1 MSSKAN
7 STKQARINQLVVRT
21 GALPPS
27 VQVQHLEP
35 GQWEKFIESSCVVSL
50 EPDRTYVR
58 VKRLGGAGDAGRD
71 VEARL
76 ADALVEEQWDL
87 YQAKHYKNPLTPSD
101 LFPELVKFFRH
112 LTIKTYPVPRYY
124 FICSPQNAG
133 PDLHDLLEKPAE
145 LKKRLIEDWKTEK
158 TGLKG
163 QSKWLTADVLAFV
176 QNFDFTKFREMLVRN
191 LLQWHE
197 TDTKAHYEMFGI
209 EPERGDDPGV
219 PMTPTAEEQAYV
231 SELVKAYGEDAA
243 STLSVSDVV
252 TSKDYADHFASC
264 RAEFYCAE
272 GLKRFSRDLFPEDEF
287 GRLLEMIYPS
297 ARRSASSPRHKTG
310 LERLDA
316 TLSSISALPFTDSR
330 LYPRLRGGDIPG
342 ACHHLVNESKIKWVK

>member
-1 MSSKAN
+1 MHSKAQ
-7 STKQARINQLVVRT
+7 STTKARVNQLVVRT

-27 VQVQHLEP
+27 VQVQHLAP
-35 GQWEKFIESSCVVSL
+35 GQWEQFIESSCVANL
-50 EPDRTYVR
+50 KPERKYIR

-71 VEARL
+71 IEARL
-76 ADALVEEQWDL
+76 VDSLASEKWDL
-87 YQAKHYKNPLTPSD
+87 YQAKHYKNPLAPSD
-101 LFPELVKFFRH
+101 LFPELAKFFQH
-112 LTIKTYPVPRYY
+112 LTIKTYPAPRYY

-133 PDLHDLLEKPAE
+133 PDLHDLLEKPIE
-145 LKKRLIEDWKTEK
+145 LKKRLIEDWQAER

-163 QSKWLTADVLAFV
+163 QSKRLTPDVLV
-176 QNFDFTKFREMLVRN
+176 TIHNFDFTKIREMLVRT

-219 PMTPTAEEQAYV
+219 PIAPTADEQSYV
-231 SELVKAYGEDAA
+231 SELVKAYGEDSAC
-243 STLSVSDVV
+243 TLTVSDVV
-252 TSKDYADHFASC
+252 TSKNYADHFASC

-297 ARRSASSPRHKTG
+297 AKRAASSPRHKTG

-316 TLSSISALPFTDSR
+316 TLSSVSALPFTDSR

-342 ACHHLVNESKIKWVK
+342 ACHHLVNESRIKWVK

>member
-1 MSSKAN
+1 MSLSPQPAKKA
-7 STKQARINQLVVRT
+7 RVNQLVVKT

-35 GQWEKFIESSCVVSL
+35 GQWEQFIEASCVASSKPNL
-50 EPDRTYVR
+50 KYAR

-71 VEARL
+71 IEARL
-76 ADALVEEQWDL
+76 QDNLIKEQWDL
-87 YQAKHYKNPLTPSD
+87 YQAKHYKNPLAPSD
-101 LFPELVKFFRH
+101 LFPELAKFFSH
-112 LTIKTYPVPRYY
+112 LTAKTYPTPRYY

-133 PDLHDLLEKPAE
+133 PDLHDLLEKPTE
-145 LKKRLIEDWKTEK
+145 LKNRLIDDWKNGK

-163 QSKWLTADVLAFV
+163 QIKLLTPDVLATV
-176 QNFDFTKFREMLVRN
+176 ENFDFSKIREMLVKT

-197 TDTKAHYEMFGI
+197 TDTKAHYDMFGI

-219 PMTPTAEEQAYV
+219 PMTPTVEEQVYV

-252 TSKDYADHFASC
+252 TSADYADHFASC

-272 GLKRFSRDLFPEDEF
+272 GLKRFSRDLFPDDEF
-287 GRLLEMIYPS
+287 GRLLDMIYPS
-297 ARRSASSPRHKTG
+297 ARRAASSPRHKTG

-316 TLSSISALPFTDSR
+316 TLSSISTLPFTDSP

>member
-1 MSSKAN
+1 MSSKAQPA
-7 STKQARINQLVVRT
+7 KKARVNQLVVRT

-35 GQWEKFIESSCVVSL
+35 GQWEQFIESSCVASL
-50 EPDRTYVR
+50 EPNQKYVR

-71 VEARL
+71 IEARL
-76 ADALVEEQWDL
+76 DDALVAEQWDL
-87 YQAKHYKNPLTPSD
+87 YQAKHYKNPLAPSD
-101 LFPELVKFFRH
+101 LFPELAKFFRH
-112 LTIKTYPVPRYY
+112 LTSKTYPTPRYY

-133 PDLHDLLEKPAE
+133 PDLHDLLEKPEE
-145 LKKRLIEDWKTEK
+145 LKKRLIADWQAEK

-163 QSKWLTADVLAFV
+163 HGKWLTADVLLTI
-176 QNFDFTKFREMLVRN
+176 QDFDFAKIREMLVRT

-197 TDTKAHYEMFGI
+197 TDTKAHYDMFGI
-209 EPERGDDPGV
+209 EPERGDDPSI
-219 PMTPTAEEQAYV
+219 PTTPTAEEQVYV
-231 SELVKAYGEDAA
+231 SELLKAYGEDAA

-252 TSKDYADHFASC
+252 VSDDYAEHFASC

-272 GLKRFSRDLFPEDEF
+272 GLKRFSRDLFPDDEF
-287 GRLLEMIYPS
+287 SRLLDMIYPS
-297 ARRSASSPRHKTG
+297 ARRTASSPRHKTG

-316 TLSSISALPFTDSR
+316 TLSNISTLPLTDSR
-330 LYPRLRGGDIPG
+330 LYPRLRGSDIPG